1 MSGKKYNAIKEK
13 IGTQPMGFAAAAQIL
28 IEHSAA
34 KFDQTV
40 ELHINLGVD
49 AKKSEQTVR
58 GSVSLPHGTP
68 KQKKV
73 VVLSGT
79 AAKQKAA
86 LAAGAVKAGGE
97 ELIDEIIKH
106 GGIDA
111 DVIVATPDMMPKIA
125 KAAKI
130 LGPKGLMPNPKNG
143 TVTPDPDKAVAEL
156 AGGKI
161 SFKMDTSGNIHEG
174 IAKISWDAA
183 KVVANAQALLQAVK
197 AARPGNQRGE
207 YIKKIVLKSTMSP
220 AIQIVI

>member
-1 MSGKKYNAIKEK
+1 MSGKNYKSLQEK
-13 IGTQPMGFAAAAQIL
+13 IGTQSTDLMAAANIL
-28 IEHSAA
+28 KDNVKG

-49 AKKSEQTVR
+49 PKKSEQIVR

-68 KQKKV
+68 KKKNV
-73 VVLSGT
+73 VVITSS

-86 LAAGAVKAGGE
+86 LAAGAIKAGGE
-97 ELIDEIIKH
+97 ELIKEIIDQ

-125 KAAKI
+125 KAAKV

-143 TVTPDPDKAVAEL
+143 TVSADPEKAVTEL

-161 SFKMDTSGNIHEG
+161 SFKMDQTGNIHEG
-174 IAKISWDAA
+174 IGKISWDAE
-183 KVVANAQALLQAVK
+183 KVAANAQALLQAVK
-197 AARPGNQRGE
+197 AARPGAQRGE

-220 AIQIVI
+220 GIQITA